1 MTDSSID
8 LTTTYLGLELKNP
21 LVASASPLSEQVA
34 NVRRME
40 DAGAGAV
47 VMYSLFEE
55 QLRAERAA
63 AEALVDL
70 GSESFSEALGYFPM
84 REAYHA
90 GPARYLETLRAS
102 VAATDIP
109 IIASLNCETEEGWS
123 EYPGLMQDAG
133 AAALELNVYFI
144 PADGLLSGE
153 EVEQRYLRILETVK
167 RAVSIPVAIKLNPY
181 FSSFG
186 HMARRLAA
194 AGADGLV
201 LFNRFYQPDFDLDKL
216 EVLPNLNLST
226 PAEIRLSLLWLAALN
241 QRVPVSLAASTG
253 VHGGAEVVKY
263 LLAGADAVMSASA
276 LLKHGIDYLGTL
288 LSELRAWME
297 RKEYA
302 SVAQMKGAMSLKNAA
317 DPSAFGRANYI
328 RILEAFRSNE

>member
-1 MTDSSID
+1 MSDSSID
-8 LTTTYLGLELKNP
+8 LTTTYLSLELKNP
-21 LVASASPLSEQVA
+21 LIVSASPLSEQVA

-40 DAGAGAV
+40 DAGASAV

-55 QLRAERAA
+55 QLRTERAA
-63 AEALVDL
+63 AEMLVDQ
-70 GSESFSEALGYFPM
+70 GSESFSEALGYFPV

-90 GPARYLETLRAS
+90 GPARYLDTLRA
-102 VAATDIP
+102 AAEATDIP

-123 EYPGLMQDAG
+123 EYPGLMQQAG

-144 PADGLLSGE
+144 PADGHLSGE

-216 EVLPNLNLST
+216 EVLPNLDLST
-226 PAEIRLSLLWLAALN
+226 PGEIRLSLLWLAALH
-241 QRVPVSLAASTG
+241 QRVPLSLAASTG

-276 LLKHGIDYLGTL
+276 LLKHGIGHLGTL
-288 LSELRAWME
+288 LSELRSWME
-297 RKEYA
+297 RREYA

-328 RILEAFRSNE
+328 RILEGFQPSE